1 MRNSLAEDAL
11 PIIWCRMYVG
21 KYPKLDIAHIA
32 HGEWQFFNLPTVN
45 QSFQSFPSSTFGSHN
60 HI

>member
-1 MRNSLAEDAL
+1 
-11 PIIWCRMYVG
+11 MYVG